1 MSLQPLA
8 RHGHPRHG
16 GSEPAGHHGNPLSLA
31 AYGLP
36 TPRSSPRQRWS
47 ELERRVAAHLRQQ
60 GYSYEVI
67 ADVLQRSM
75 PSVRYQLDASA
86 REAAKA
92 YARQQYASQRRQR
105 REGAA

>member
-1 MSLQPLA
+1 MTLA
-8 RHGHPRHG
+8 HAPRQGHPQHG
-16 GSEPAGHHGNPLSLA
+16 GPDPSGHSQNSRSLA

-47 ELERRVAAHLRQQ
+47 ELERRVAAHLREV
-60 GYSYEVI
+60 GFSYQAI
-67 ADVLQRSM
+67 ADVLQRSL
-75 PSVRYQLDASA
+75 PGVRYQLDPAA
-86 REAAKA
+86 RQRQIE